1 MMRKTLSA
9 LAMLCLLSGC
19 GSLDRIDAV
28 GNQARDD
35 EKIASQHLQKMK
47 SGEVV
52 RELPSQWINP
62 VPLNARGNDRERLP
76 SCLVQ
81 INRPGVIP
89 VNDISAHITR
99 TCRISVVLTPD
110 ARQVT
115 QASGPTEQIK
125 GPVPAPDANGMLPLA
140 QMGGAVPAPAPR
152 AGSEATLRGVYWKGA
167 LDGFLDNVTARLG
180 LSWRYE
186 EGRIVIFYLDTRNFP
201 VLFMDSQA
209 GFTSKTVSGT
219 TSSTGS
225 SGGGSSGGISG
236 DNNTSQST
244 DMAIKSNLYGDVSAT
259 VKAMLTPGVGRMNL
273 SAGVLTVT
281 DTSRV
286 LSQIGR
292 YIDDRNRELNRQVV
306 LNVQIYSV
314 ESRRS
319 DQLGIDWDAVL
330 LGMTVLSAFQ
340 ETRERQ
346 AYRSLAL
353 HILPLLPKD
362 GYAVI
367 PLSESTLWFVATLG
381 GQLSPLSDIVGS
393 GEQIKKAIDVF
404 VTMNPQPPA
413 GWQVIAPDG
422 FLQGE
427 TQPPPALTDW
437 LAQEKTRRTPRLS
450 PTNVKA
456 AAGLWI
462 ALLALLLAG
471 HFGWQYLQ
479 ERRENAEIAAAQA
492 ALAAKR
498 AAAKSDSQP
507 RPWASQARFNTVL
520 RTCHNHWKTLPLSI
534 AGWTFAQAQCSPAG
548 SLSVNY
554 ALPEGGTVADF
565 ASRLPYWY
573 PGIPAG
579 FNIPGAANMAS
590 FTLTFAPPAST
601 GAETLPDNATQTQRF
616 TSFAQRLNAALQLTK
631 QDNALRDDAGNI
643 IPVPWITYAFT
654 FVTDIPPDRLFLA
667 QHFDDSGLRLEQV
680 SLTQR
685 DGQLTYTLEGYLY
698 AAN

>member
-1 MMRKTLSA
+1 MEKLHNIHVVDHEKVHYVAGLNWQVIEIQSA
-9 LAMLCLLSGC
+9 
-19 GSLDRIDAV
+19 
-28 GNQARDD
+28 
-35 EKIASQHLQKMK
+35 
-47 SGEVV
+47 
-52 RELPSQWINP
+52 
-62 VPLNARGNDRERLP
+62 
-76 SCLVQ
+76 
-81 INRPGVIP
+81 
-89 VNDISAHITR
+89 
-99 TCRISVVLTPD
+99 
-110 ARQVT
+110 
-115 QASGPTEQIK
+115 
-125 GPVPAPDANGMLPLA
+125 
-140 QMGGAVPAPAPR
+140 
-152 AGSEATLRGVYWKGA
+152 
-167 LDGFLDNVTARLG
+167 
-180 LSWRYE
+180 
-186 EGRIVIFYLDTRNFP
+186 
-201 VLFMDSQA
+201 
-209 GFTSKTVSGT
+209 
-219 TSSTGS
+219 
-225 SGGGSSGGISG
+225 
-236 DNNTSQST
+236 
-244 DMAIKSNLYGDVSAT
+244 
-259 VKAMLTPGVGRMNL
+259 
-273 SAGVLTVT
+273 
-281 DTSRV
+281 
-286 LSQIGR
+286 
-292 YIDDRNRELNRQVV
+292 
-306 LNVQIYSV
+306 
-314 ESRRS
+314 RRS
-319 DQLGIDWDAVL
+319 RKQAKAEGAEHYLVWRQPDTVL

-498 AAAKSDSQP
+498 AAAKSDNQP